1 MKHAPLK
8 ICILGR
14 GNYGLLQT
22 RLKQL
27 ATFSTELHLVTLQ
40 PGEIEGCTVH
50 AIRMP
55 VPLGPLKYLC
65 AIPAIRKA
73 IRAIHPDVVDVH
85 GMSTYGAYGLHPLK
99 QYPYL
104 ATIYGPDLTMHASNY
119 RLLAHMA
126 RRCFRRAT
134 RIFSSTPT
142 TLDVI
147 REVCGLDCREKFV
160 SRSWGIHTKALLK
173 DSAARRQ
180 TIREE
185 FGVPEET
192 RIVLHNRQFTPF
204 WHIDQIL
211 EAARALLAQRSDLLF
226 WFVCP
231 VTNSMGEAFIE
242 TKKNELAAA
251 GLEGRI
257 VLHGPQ
263 DYERMISFMHASDLY
278 LCMGENDQLSSSV
291 LEAMCCGLIPVLHDL
306 PAYHEVIEHKANG
319 FLVSRITPQ
328 ILEQQL
334 EEILDSFSHI
344 RTQIAGPNR
353 DKMISS
359 YEETICV
366 DWLMEQYRAVKNAKE
381 TLAISEG

>member
-1 MKHAPLK
+1 MNKTPLK

-14 GNYGLLQT
+14 GNYGLLQN
-22 RLKQL
+22 RLQQL
-27 ATFSTELHLVTLQ
+27 ATFPTELHLVTLQ
-40 PGEIEGCTVH
+40 PGEIDGCTVH
-50 AIRMP
+50 AIRTP
-55 VPLGPLKYLC
+55 IPFGALKYIC

-73 IRAIHPDVVDVH
+73 IRAIHPDVLDVH
-85 GMSTYGAYGLHPLK
+85 GISTYGAYGLYPLK

-104 ATIYGPDLTMHASNY
+104 ATIYGPDLTMHARNY

-126 RRCFRRAT
+126 KLCFRRAA

-147 REVCGLDCREKFV
+147 REVCGQDFREKFV
-160 SRSWGIHTKALLK
+160 ARSWGIHTEVLLK
-173 DSAARRQ
+173 DAAARRR

-185 FGVPEET
+185 FGVPEGT

-211 EAARALLAQRSDLLF
+211 EAAQALLAQRSDLLF

-231 VTNSMGEAFIE
+231 VTNSMGKAFIE
-242 TKKNELAAA
+242 KKQNELTSA
-251 GLEGRI
+251 GLRDRI

-278 LCMGENDQLSSSV
+278 LCMGTNDQLSSSV

-306 PAYHEVIEHKANG
+306 PAYHEVIQHKANG
-319 FLVSRITPQ
+319 FLVPRITPQ

-334 EEILDSFSHI
+334 VEILDTFIHL
-344 RTQIAGPNR
+344 RAQIAGPNR

-359 YEETICV
+359 YEETICIN
-366 DWLMEQYRAVKNAKE
+366 WLMDQYRAVKNAKE
-381 TLAISEG
+381 TLAISGG

>member
-1 MKHAPLK
+1 MNPAPLK

-22 RLKQL
+22 RLQQL
-27 ATFSTELHLVTLQ
+27 ATFPTELHLVTLQ

-50 AIRMP
+50 AIRTP
-55 VPLGPLKYLC
+55 IPLGPLKYIC

-73 IRAIHPDVVDVH
+73 IRAIHPDVLDVH

-104 ATIYGPDLTMHASNY
+104 ATIYGPDLTMHARNY

-126 RRCFRRAT
+126 KLCFRRAA

-147 REVCGLDCREKFV
+147 REVCGLDCQEKFV
-160 SRSWGIHTKALLK
+160 ARSWGIHTEVLLK
-173 DSAARRQ
+173 DAAARRR

-185 FGVPEET
+185 FGVPEGT

-211 EAARALLAQRSDLLF
+211 EAARALLARRSDLLF

-242 TKKNELAAA
+242 KKQNELASA
-251 GLEGRI
+251 GLSDRI

-263 DYERMISFMHASDLY
+263 DHERMISFMHASDLY
-278 LCMGENDQLSSSV
+278 LCMGTNDQLSSSV

-306 PAYHEVIEHKANG
+306 PAYHEVIQHKANG
-319 FLVSRITPQ
+319 FLVPRITPE

-334 EEILDSFSHI
+334 VEILDTFSHL
-344 RTQIAGPNR
+344 RAQIAGPNR

-366 DWLMEQYRAVKNAKE
+366 AWLMDQYQAVKNAKE
-381 TLAISEG
+381 TLAISGG